1 MKEKILVSVVSYLN
15 AQPFIY
21 GLRHHSINQSIELT
35 LDIPSE
41 CARKL
46 LHNKAD
52 IGLVPVAVI
61 PQLKDYEIIG
71 KTCIGA
77 IGKVASVL
85 LCSDLPLHEIEEVF
99 LDFHS
104 RTSVT
109 LAQVLSKHF
118 WKINPTF
125 IQAPDDYIGH
135 IQNKTAGVI
144 IGDRTFNLQ
153 KEFNYIYD
161 LSEEWQKFTG
171 LPFVFAAWVGRK
183 GIDQQTL
190 VAFEEALQWGLKE
203 KSTVIKECQ
212 ILIGDTFDVAHYLNT
227 NIQYELD
234 DEKLKGLK
242 LFFDYLENM
251 KFIK

>member
-1 MKEKILVSVVSYLN
+1 MKEKIRVSVVAYLN

-21 GLRHHSINQSIELT
+21 GLKHHEISKNIDLM

-46 LHNKAD
+46 LQDEAD

-61 PQLKDYEIIG
+61 PQLKDFEIIG

-85 LCSDLPLHEIEEVF
+85 LCSDVPLHEIEKVF

-109 LAQVLSKHF
+109 LVQVLSKHF
-118 WKINPTF
+118 WEITPVF
-125 IQAPDDYIGH
+125 IQAPDDYINH

-153 KEFNYIYD
+153 KDFRYIYD

-183 GIDQQTL
+183 GIDAQVLT
-190 VAFEEALQWGLKE
+190 AFEEALQLGLKE
-203 KSTVIKECQ
+203 KNIVIKDCQ
-212 ILIGDTFDVAHYLNT
+212 RLFGDSFDVAHYLNL

-234 DEKLKGLK
+234 EEKTKGMRI
-242 LFFDYLENM
+242 FFDYL
-251 KFIK
+251 KSL

>member
-1 MKEKILVSVVSYLN
+1 MEEKIRVSVVAYLN

-21 GLRHHSINQSIELT
+21 GLKHHEIIENIDLS

-46 LHNKAD
+46 LNNEAD

-61 PQLKDYEIIG
+61 PQLIDFEIIG
-71 KTCIGA
+71 STCIGA

-85 LCSDLPLHEIEEVF
+85 LCSDVPLHEIEQIF

-109 LAQVLSKHF
+109 LVQILSKQF
-118 WKINPTF
+118 WKINAHF
-125 IQAPDDYIGH
+125 IQAPEDFIEH
-135 IQNKTAGVI
+135 IENITAGVI
-144 IGDRTFNLQ
+144 IGDRTFKLKKQ
-153 KEFNYIYD
+153 YQYIYD
-161 LSEEWQKFTG
+161 LSEEWQMFTG

-183 GIDQQTL
+183 GINTDFL
-190 VAFEEALQWGLKE
+190 LRFEEALQLGLKE
-203 KSTVIKECQ
+203 KELVINEWQ
-212 ILIGDTFDVAHYLNT
+212 HFYGDSFDVAHYLNT

-234 DEKLKGLK
+234 EHKKKGLSM
-242 LFFDYLENM
+242 FFEHLRNLNS
-251 KFIK
+251 

>member
-1 MKEKILVSVVSYLN
+1 MEEKIRVSVVAYLN

-21 GLRHHSINQSIELT
+21 GLKHHEVIKKIDLN

-46 LHNKAD
+46 LNNEAA

-61 PQLKDYEIIG
+61 PQLKDFEIIG

-85 LCSDLPLHEIEEVF
+85 LCSDVPLNEIEQVF

-109 LAQVLSKHF
+109 LVQVLSKHF
-118 WKINPTF
+118 WKINPNF
-125 IQAPDDYIGH
+125 IQAPDDYINH
-135 IQNKTAGVI
+135 IQGKTAGVI
-144 IGDRTFNLQ
+144 IGDRTFNL
-153 KEFNYIYD
+153 KKDFKYIYD

-183 GIDQQTL
+183 GMDSHVL
-190 VAFEEALQWGLKE
+190 KDFEEALQLGLKE
-203 KSTVIKECQ
+203 KNLVIKDCQ
-212 ILIGDTFDVAHYLNT
+212 RLFGNSFDVAHYLNV

-234 DEKLKGLK
+234 EEKMKGLR
-242 LFFDYLENM
+242 LFYEYLKM
-251 KFIK
+251 

>member
-1 MKEKILVSVVSYLN
+1 MEEKIRVSVVAYLN

-21 GLRHHSINQSIELT
+21 GLNHHEVRKKIDLT

-46 LHNKAD
+46 LHDEAD

-61 PQLKDYEIIG
+61 PQLKDFEIIG

-85 LCSDLPLHEIEEVF
+85 LCSDVPLNEIEQVF

-109 LAQVLSKHF
+109 LVQVLSKHF
-118 WKINPTF
+118 WKINPDF
-125 IQAPDDYIGH
+125 IQAPDDYIKH
-135 IQNKTAGVI
+135 IQHKTAGVI
-144 IGDRTFNLQ
+144 IGDRTFNMQ
-153 KEFNYIYD
+153 KDFNYIYD

-183 GIDQQTL
+183 GIDTQVL
-190 VAFEEALQWGLKE
+190 NAFEEALQLGLKE
-203 KSTVIKECQ
+203 KNKVIKDCQ
-212 ILIGDTFDVAHYLNT
+212 PLFGDSFDVAHYLNT
-227 NIQYELD
+227 NIQYDLD
-234 DEKLKGLK
+234 EEKMKGLE
-242 LFFDYLENM
+242 LFYEYL
-251 KFIK
+251 KSLPS

>member
-1 MKEKILVSVVSYLN
+1 MKEKLRVSVVAYLN

-21 GLRHHSINQSIELT
+21 GLKHHEISDNINLT

-46 LHNKAD
+46 LNKESD

-61 PQLKDYEIIG
+61 PQLTDFEIIG

-85 LCSDLPLHEIEEVF
+85 LCSDVPLHEIEKVF

-104 RTSVT
+104 RTSVA
-109 LAQVLSKHF
+109 LVQVLSKHF
-118 WKINPTF
+118 WEITPDYV
-125 IQAPDDYIGH
+125 QAPNDFISQ
-135 IQNKTAGVI
+135 IQNNTAGVI

-153 KEFNYIYD
+153 NDFKYIYD
-161 LSEEWQKFTG
+161 LSEEWFKFTG

-183 GIDQQTL
+183 GIDTKVL
-190 VAFEEALQWGLKE
+190 NAFEAALQLGLKE
-203 KSTVIKECQ
+203 KDRVIKDCQ
-212 ILIGDTFDVAHYLNT
+212 PKYGDSFDIAYYLNV

-234 DEKLKGLK
+234 DEKKKGMEQFFEYLK
-242 LFFDYLENM
+242 NM
-251 KFIK
+251 NFY

>member
-1 MKEKILVSVVSYLN
+1 MKEKLRVSVVAYLN

-21 GLRHHSINQSIELT
+21 GLKHHNVGENINLT

-46 LHNKAD
+46 LNKESD

-77 IGKVASVL
+77 LGKVASVL
-85 LCSDLPLHEIEEVF
+85 LCSDVPLHEIEKVF

-104 RTSVT
+104 RTSVA
-109 LAQVLSKHF
+109 LVQVLSKHF
-118 WKINPTF
+118 WEIKPDF
-125 IQAPDDYIGH
+125 EQAPNDFISK

-144 IGDRTFNLQ
+144 IGDRTFNM
-153 KEFNYIYD
+153 KKDFNYIYD
-161 LSEEWQKFTG
+161 LSEEWFKFTS
-171 LPFVFAAWVGRK
+171 LPFVFAAWVGKKK
-183 GIDQQTL
+183 GLSEHIL
-190 VAFEEALQWGLKE
+190 NEFEEALQLGLKE
-203 KSTVIKECQ
+203 KDVVIKENQ
-212 ILIGDTFDVAHYLNT
+212 PKFGDTFDVAHYLNM

-234 DEKLKGLK
+234 EEKKKGLEQ
-242 LFFDYLENM
+242 FFEYLKNM
-251 KFIK
+251 NLC

>member
-1 MKEKILVSVVSYLN
+1 M
-15 AQPFIY
+15 
-21 GLRHHSINQSIELT
+21 

-46 LHNKAD
+46 LQDEAD

-61 PQLKDYEIIG
+61 PQLKDFEIIG

-85 LCSDLPLHEIEEVF
+85 LCSDVPLHEIEKVF

-109 LAQVLSKHF
+109 LVQVLSKHF
-118 WKINPTF
+118 WEITPVF
-125 IQAPDDYIGH
+125 IQAPDDYINH

-153 KEFNYIYD
+153 KDFRYIYD

-183 GIDQQTL
+183 GIDAQVLT
-190 VAFEEALQWGLKE
+190 AFEEALQLGLKE
-203 KSTVIKECQ
+203 KNIVIKDCQ
-212 ILIGDTFDVAHYLNT
+212 RLFGDSFDVAHYLNL

-234 DEKLKGLK
+234 EEKTKGMRI
-242 LFFDYLENM
+242 FFDYL
-251 KFIK
+251 KSL

>member
-1 MKEKILVSVVSYLN
+1 MEEKLRVSVVAYLN

-21 GLRHHSINQSIELT
+21 GLKHHDISKKINLA

-46 LHNKAD
+46 LNQEAD

-61 PQLKDYEIIG
+61 PQLKDFEIIG

-85 LCSDLPLHEIEEVF
+85 LCSDVPLDEIEKVF

-104 RTSVT
+104 RTSVA
-109 LAQVLSKHF
+109 LVQVLSKHF
-118 WKINPTF
+118 WEITPDF
-125 IQAPDDYIGH
+125 VQAPNDFISQ

-153 KEFNYIYD
+153 QDFKYIYD
-161 LSEEWQKFTG
+161 LSEEWFKYTG
-171 LPFVFAAWVGRK
+171 LPFVFAAWMGRK
-183 GIDQQTL
+183 GIDIKVL
-190 VAFEEALQWGLKE
+190 NAFESALQLGLKE
-203 KSTVIKECQ
+203 KDIVIEDCKH
-212 ILIGDTFDVAHYLNT
+212 LFGDSFDVAHYLNV

-234 DEKLKGLK
+234 EAKMKGLS
-242 LFFDYLENM
+242 LFYRYL
-251 KFIK
+251 KSLPS

>member
-1 MKEKILVSVVSYLN
+1 MEEKIRVSVVAYLN

-21 GLRHHSINQSIELT
+21 GLKHHEISKKIDLM

-46 LHNKAD
+46 LQDEAD

-61 PQLKDYEIIG
+61 PQLKDFEIIG

-85 LCSDLPLHEIEEVF
+85 LCSDVPLHEIEKVF

-109 LAQVLSKHF
+109 LVQVLSKHF
-118 WKINPTF
+118 WEITPVF
-125 IQAPDDYIGH
+125 IQAPDDYINH

-153 KEFNYIYD
+153 KDFRYIYD

-183 GIDQQTL
+183 GIDAQVLT
-190 VAFEEALQWGLKE
+190 AFEEALQLGLKE
-203 KSTVIKECQ
+203 KNIVIKDCQ
-212 ILIGDTFDVAHYLNT
+212 RLFGDSFDVAHYLNL

-234 DEKLKGLK
+234 EEKTKGMRI
-242 LFFDYLENM
+242 FFDYL
-251 KFIK
+251 KSL

>member
-1 MKEKILVSVVSYLN
+1 MEEKLRVSVVAYLN

-21 GLRHHSINQSIELT
+21 GLKHHDISKKINLA

-46 LHNKAD
+46 LNQEAD

-61 PQLKDYEIIG
+61 PQLKDFEIIG

-85 LCSDLPLHEIEEVF
+85 LCSDVPLNEIEKVF

-104 RTSVT
+104 RTSVA
-109 LAQVLSKHF
+109 LVQVLSKHF
-118 WKINPTF
+118 WEITPDF
-125 IQAPDDYIGH
+125 VQAPNDFIPQ

-153 KEFNYIYD
+153 QDFKYIYD
-161 LSEEWQKFTG
+161 LSEEWFKFTG

-183 GIDQQTL
+183 GIDVKVL
-190 VAFEEALQWGLKE
+190 SAFEAALQLGLK
-203 KSTVIKECQ
+203 KKDFVIKECQ
-212 ILIGDTFDVAHYLNT
+212 PMYGDSFDVAHYLNV

-234 DEKLKGLK
+234 DEKTKGMRI
-242 LFFDYLENM
+242 FFDYL
-251 KFIK
+251 KSL